1 LLFVLI
7 VSPSGPTS
15 PLNAR
20 KALNPD
26 SRLSAFL
33 ACGPPT
39 LIAMA
44 SPNDPTAAA
53 KYRAD
58 QLAAEAEAAVKRI
71 GDAPGVPPPPAIPE
85 HLTKPVVRP
94 DSMKPK
100 QSMMGGL
107 GEISKSLAIG
117 LDFLLTPI
125 AGGLVGY
132 LVDRWQ
138 GWYPYATLIGI
149 GVGFLTGT
157 VRLLRRLM

>member
-1 LLFVLI
+1 M
-7 VSPSGPTS
+7 PAPT
-15 PLNAR
+15 
-20 KALNPD
+20 
-26 SRLSAFL
+26 
-33 ACGPPT
+33 
-39 LIAMA
+39 
-44 SPNDPTAAA
+44 DPTAAA

-58 QLAAEAEAAVKRI
+58 QLAADAEAAVKRI

-132 LVDRWQ
+132 LIDRWQ

-149 GVGFLTGT
+149 GIGFLTGT
-157 VRLLRRLM
+157 VRLLRRLK